1 MSFFSKLFS
10 RKKEKVKTNVQSNYA
25 IARPQYVILR
35 DRDEDDEFASKS
47 KEFSSYK
54 ILDTKENMKLGLH
67 INHYDY
73 NASGMTPSD
82 YYNENKKGSYVE
94 IELVI
99 GDFYHSID
107 DKDSIN
113 YRISAKAL
121 DKDIGRIASKDDAD
135 FAFYTKLQEEL
146 KSKNNAQAILMHT
159 LLKVVKSNILT
170 SPSRVT
176 EEYREQQTQ
185 KNEAEKI
192 AKERALKTQ
201 REIYRQEQ
209 LKIAEEQKQVTLQ
222 KQEKIST
229 YMQKIKA
236 DILVK

>member
-10 RKKEKVKTNVQSNYA
+10 RKKKEVEQTPQPRYIILKDKDEEGNGFIPKSMDNV
-25 IARPQYVILR
+25 
-35 DRDEDDEFASKS
+35 
-47 KEFSSYK
+47 SYK
-54 ILDTKENMKLGLH
+54 ILDTRENMKLGLH

-113 YRISAKAL
+113 YRMSAKAL

-146 KSKNNAQAILMHT
+146 KSKNNTQAILMHT

-176 EEYREQQTQ
+176 EEYRHQQEI
-185 KNEAEKI
+185 KEKAEKI
-192 AKERALKTQ
+192 AKEKALKTE

-209 LKIAEEQKQVTLQ
+209 LKRSEEQKRVTMQ
-222 KQEKIST
+222 KQEKISN
-229 YMQKIKA
+229 YMQKIKT
-236 DILVK
+236 DVFVK